1 MSSIA
6 LWLAVRDVAFTILW
20 DTIRASDIGLLAIA
34 LAVYLTNVAMRAL
47 RWHTLLRPVA
57 NRPLRAAQA
66 LIVGL
71 ALNNILPAR
80 LGELFR
86 IEYTYRRVGASRG
99 YCTGCLLRE
108 RLFDLASL
116 GAILGLAIAL
126 GALAVEGQ
134 DLDRMKSIIA
144 GFLVLFL
151 VVSAL
156 AVAILIWSSLI
167 DASTDPARSQ
177 DGNPTRIRKLLFRIR
192 EEAAHAAAA
201 LRGVG
206 AQQLLQLGGLS
217 ILVWG
222 LEAFTLFLVV
232 LSLDVTLTVTTV
244 ALLLF
249 VASLSTLLPSAPGY
263 IGTYQLAF
271 VIALSF
277 DGISSAVAVAAAT
290 IQQVVNIGFVT
301 GLGLLIFL
309 IARLVAPHPKMPASD
324 GAEERKSP

>member
-1 MSSIA
+1 MSIIA
-6 LWLAVRDVAFTILW
+6 LWLAVRDVVFTTFW
-20 DTIRASDIGLLAIA
+20 DTIRASDISLLAIA
-34 LAVYLTNVAMRAL
+34 LAVYLTNGAMRAL

-86 IEYTYRRVGASRG
+86 IEYTYRRTGASRG
-99 YCTGCLLRE
+99 YCTGSLLRE

-126 GALAVEGQ
+126 GALAVDGR

-151 VVSAL
+151 MVGAL
-156 AVAILIWSSLI
+156 AVAILIWSSPT
-167 DASTDPARSQ
+167 DASTDPAPSADSQ
-177 DGNPTRIRKLLFRIR
+177 PTGMRKLLFRMR
-192 EEAAHAAAA
+192 EETAHAAAA

-206 AQQLLQLGGLS
+206 VQQLLQLGGLT

-222 LEAFTLFLVV
+222 LEALTLFLVV
-232 LSLDVTLTVTTV
+232 LSLDVTLTVTTI
-244 ALLLF
+244 ALLVF

-271 VIALSF
+271 VVALSF
-277 DGISSAVAVAAAT
+277 DGISSSVAVAAAT

-301 GLGLLIFL
+301 GLGILIFV

-324 GAEERKSP
+324 GAEEQESP